1 MYEASLNLIDFA
13 FWFGK
18 KPHPLFLQE
27 VSVVNID
34 TIPTVI
40 LCNVVYNGLKCFEWK
55 LYFFY
60 EKTLIIFNVK
70 GFNLKGDVYM
80 LYLH

>member
-40 LCNVVYNGLKCFEWK
+40 LCNVVYNGLKMLWMETLFFLWK
-55 LYFFY
+55 N
-60 EKTLIIFNVK
+60 FNVK

>member
-40 LCNVVYNGLKCFEWK
+40 LCNVVYCYEWK

-60 EKTLIIFNVK
+60 EKTLMLFNVK

>member
-40 LCNVVYNGLKCFEWK
+40 LCNVVYKCYEWK

-60 EKTLIIFNVK
+60 EKTLMLFNVK

>member
-1 MYEASLNLIDFA
+1 MYEASLNLINFA

-18 KPHPLFLQE
+18 TNHALFLQE

-40 LCNVVYNGLKCFEWK
+40 LCNVVYNGLK
-55 LYFFY
+55 
-60 EKTLIIFNVK
+60 
-70 GFNLKGDVYM
+70 M
-80 LYLH
+80 L

>member
-18 KPHPLFLQE
+18 KTHPLFLQE

-40 LCNVVYNGLKCFEWK
+40 LCNVVYNGLK
-55 LYFFY
+55 
-60 EKTLIIFNVK
+60 
-70 GFNLKGDVYM
+70 M
-80 LYLH
+80 L

>member
-13 FWFGK
+13 ILFGK

-34 TIPTVI
+34 TISTVI
-40 LCNVVYNGLKCFEWK
+40 LCNVVYNGLKMLWMETLFFLWK
-55 LYFFY
+55 N
-60 EKTLIIFNVK
+60 FNV
-70 GFNLKGDVYM
+70 V
-80 LYLH
+80 